1 MTNRGTC
8 RRDRRLSQDDPLKR
22 ARFVTAAGL
31 LLCWQFLVFAA
42 SAQTAAA
49 KRVPIRI
56 IYSALTASNGPVWV
70 AGDQGL
76 YEKYGLDVQIVH
88 GRGASPIQALAGG
101 TVELGH
107 FAGPSVIA
115 ANLGGSDL
123 VFVGAQTN
131 YVVLSIWTRKDSPMK
146 SLADLAGK
154 SIGVS
159 APGSATHTTTRAALR
174 KAGVADKDM
183 KFVHHGALPEIFV
196 SLDKGLV
203 DAGVASAPRPA
214 FRELVDLATQRIPFL
229 QGAIIVNRSYLQ
241 KERPIVLNFMKAFV
255 EGMKISREKP
265 DAVVASLMKHLR
277 IPQDVAIGA
286 YRSFV
291 NVWEE
296 VPYVRAESVQAILDF
311 LPRDQVKGITPD
323 KYIDNS
329 LVSELESSGFIKNFY
344 RK

>member
-1 MTNRGTC
+1 MMRGF
-8 RRDRRLSQDDPLKR
+8 LY
-22 ARFVTAAGL
+22 AAIGGL
-31 LLCWQFLVFAA
+31 LSLPWPLAE
-42 SAQTAAA
+42 SMAQTGAA
-49 KRVPIRI
+49 KRAPIRI

-70 AGDQGL
+70 AGDQRL
-76 YEKYGLDVQIVH
+76 FEKYGLDVQIVH

-131 YVVLSIWTRKDSPMK
+131 YVVLSIWTRKDSPIK

-196 SLDKGLV
+196 SLDRGLV
-203 DAGVASAPRPA
+203 DAGVASAPRPG

-229 QGAIIVNRSYLQ
+229 QGAIIVSRGYLQ
-241 KERPIVLNFMKAFV
+241 KERPTVLNFLKAFV

-265 DAVVASLMKHLR
+265 DLVIASLMKHLR
-277 IPQDVAIGA
+277 ISEDVARGA
-286 YRSFV
+286 YRSFAH
-291 NVWEE
+291 VWEE
-296 VPYVRAESVQAILDF
+296 VPYVRPESVQAILDF
-311 LPRDQVKGITPD
+311 LPSEQVKGTTPD

-329 LVSELESSGFIKNFY
+329 LIQELETSGFIKTLY

>member
-1 MTNRGTC
+1 MPTFL
-8 RRDRRLSQDDPLKR
+8 RLC
-22 ARFVTAAGL
+22 VL
-31 LLCWQFLVFAA
+31 LLLLVCAGEMP
-42 SAQTAAA
+42 AQTAGARKA
-49 KRVPIRI
+49 PVRI

-70 AGDQGL
+70 AADQGL
-76 YEKYGLDVQIVH
+76 FEKYGLDVQIVH

-107 FAGPSVIA
+107 FAGASVIS
-115 ANLGGSDL
+115 ANLSGSDL
-123 VFVGAQTN
+123 VFVAAQTN
-131 YVVLSIWTRKDSPMK
+131 FVVLSIWTRKDSPIK
-146 SLADLAGK
+146 TLTDLAGR

-159 APGSATHTTTRAALR
+159 APGSATHTTSRAALR
-174 KAGVADKDM
+174 KAGIADKDM

-214 FRELVDLATQRIPFL
+214 LRELVDLATQRISFL

-241 KERPIVLNFMKAFV
+241 RERPVLLNFLRGFV
-255 EGMKISREKP
+255 EAMKLVREKP
-265 DAVVASLMKHLR
+265 EVVTASLMKHLR
-277 IPQDVAIGA
+277 IPQEIARGA
-286 YRSFV
+286 YRSFA

-311 LPRDQVKGITPD
+311 LPKEQVKEITPE

-329 LVSELESSGFIKNFY
+329 LIRELETSGFVKDLY

>member
-1 MTNRGTC
+1 MPMFLQLG
-8 RRDRRLSQDDPLKR
+8 
-22 ARFVTAAGL
+22 VL
-31 LLCWQFLVFAA
+31 LLLLVCAGEMP
-42 SAQTAAA
+42 AQTAGARKA
-49 KRVPIRI
+49 PVRI

-70 AGDQGL
+70 AADQGL
-76 YEKYGLDVQIVH
+76 FEKYGLDVQIVH

-107 FAGPSVIA
+107 FAGASVIS
-115 ANLGGSDL
+115 ANLSGSDL
-123 VFVGAQTN
+123 VFVAAQTN
-131 YVVLSIWTRKDSPMK
+131 YVVLSIWTRKDSPIK
-146 SLADLAGK
+146 TLTDLAGR

-174 KAGVADKDM
+174 KAGIADKDM

-241 KERPIVLNFMKAFV
+241 RERQVLLNFLKGFV
-255 EGMKISREKP
+255 EAMKLVREKP
-265 DAVVASLMKHLR
+265 DVVTASLMKHLR
-277 IPQDVAIGA
+277 IPQEIARGA

-296 VPYVRAESVQAILDF
+296 VPYVRAESVQAILEF
-311 LPRDQVKGITPD
+311 LPREQVKDLTPE

-329 LVSELESSGFIKNFY
+329 LIRELETSGFVKNLY

>member
-1 MTNRGTC
+1 MMRG
-8 RRDRRLSQDDPLKR
+8 LY
-22 ARFVTAAGL
+22 RFGVLMAL
-31 LLCWQFLVFAA
+31 LLVCIGE
-42 SAQTAAA
+42 SRAQTSGVRKA
-49 KRVPIRI
+49 PIRI

-70 AGDQGL
+70 AADQGL
-76 YEKYGLDVQIVH
+76 FEKYGLDVQIVH

-107 FAGPSVIA
+107 FAGASVIQ
-115 ANLGGSDL
+115 ANLSGSDL
-123 VFVGAQTN
+123 VFVAAQTN
-131 YVVLSIWTRKDSPMK
+131 YVVLSIWTRKDSAIRT
-146 SLADLAGK
+146 LADLAGK

-174 KAGVADKDM
+174 RAGVADKDM

-229 QGAIIVNRSYLQ
+229 QGAIIVNRGYLRR
-241 KERPIVLNFMKAFV
+241 ERPVVVNFLKGFV
-255 EGMKISREKP
+255 EAMKLVREKP
-265 DAVVASLMKHLR
+265 EVVTASLAKHLR
-277 IPQDVAIGA
+277 IPADIARGA

-311 LPRDQVKGITPD
+311 LPKEQVKDITPE

-329 LVSELESSGFIKNFY
+329 LIKELEASGFVKNLSL
-344 RK
+344 R

>member
-1 MTNRGTC
+1 MRMFWRSIILLAVLLACVGE
-8 RRDRRLSQDDPLKR
+8 LPAQIVG
-22 ARFVTAAGL
+22 ARKA
-31 LLCWQFLVFAA
+31 
-42 SAQTAAA
+42 
-49 KRVPIRI
+49 PIRI

-70 AGDQGL
+70 AADQGL
-76 YEKYGLDVQIVH
+76 FEKYGLDVQIVH

-107 FAGPSVIA
+107 FAGASVIQ
-115 ANLGGSDL
+115 ANLSGSDL
-123 VFVGAQTN
+123 VFVAAQSN
-131 YVVLSIWTRKDSPMK
+131 YVVLSIWTRKDSPIRT
-146 SLADLAGK
+146 LADLAGK

-241 KERPIVLNFMKAFV
+241 RERPVLLNFLKGFV
-255 EGMKISREKP
+255 EAMKVVREKP
-265 DAVVASLMKHLR
+265 EVVTASLSKHLR
-277 IPQDVAIGA
+277 IPPDIARSA

-296 VPYVRAESVQAILDF
+296 VPYVKTESVQAILDF
-311 LPRDQVKGITPD
+311 LPKEQVKDITPE

-329 LVSELESSGFIKNFY
+329 LIKELESSGFVKNLY

>member
-1 MTNRGTC
+1 VKPRSICIEILVYLLAQM
-8 RRDRRLSQDDPLKR
+8 LAPL
-22 ARFVTAAGL
+22 AQA
-31 LLCWQFLVFAA
+31 QS
-42 SAQTAAA
+42 SAT
-49 KRVPIRI
+49 KKIPVKI

-107 FAGPSVIA
+107 FAGASVIS

-123 VFVGAQTN
+123 VFVAAQTN
-131 YVVLSIWTRKDSPMK
+131 YVVLSIWTRKDSPIK
-146 SLADLAGK
+146 NLADLAGK
-154 SIGVS
+154 NIGVS

-174 KAGVADKDM
+174 KAGVAEKDM

-203 DAGVASAPRPA
+203 DAGVASAPRPN
-214 FRELVDLATQRIPFL
+214 FRELVDLATQKIPFL

-241 KERPIVLNFMKAFV
+241 RERPVVLNFVKAFV
-255 EGMKISREKP
+255 EAMKVSREKP
-265 DAVVASLMKHLR
+265 DIVIASLMKHLR
-277 IPQDVAIGA
+277 IAQEVARGA

-296 VPYVRAESVQAILDF
+296 VPYVRTDSVQAILDF
-311 LPRDQVKGITPD
+311 LPKEQVKDITPE

-329 LVSELESSGFIKNFY
+329 LIKELETSGFIKRLD

>member
-1 MTNRGTC
+1 MKPRSICIGV
-8 RRDRRLSQDDPLKR
+8 
-22 ARFVTAAGL
+22 FVFL
-31 LLCWQFLVFAA
+31 LLQTFAPDVQ
-42 SAQTAAA
+42 AQTSAA
-49 KRVPIRI
+49 KKIPIKL

-70 AGDQGL
+70 AADQGL
-76 YEKYGLDVQIVH
+76 YDKYGLDVQIVH

-107 FAGPSVIA
+107 FAGASVIS

-123 VFVGAQTN
+123 VFVAAQTN
-131 YVVLSIWTRKDSPMK
+131 YVVLSIWTRKDSPVK
-146 SLADLAGK
+146 NLADLAGK
-154 SIGVS
+154 NIGVS

-174 KAGVADKDM
+174 KAGVAEKDM

-203 DAGVASAPRPA
+203 DAGVASAPRPN
-214 FRELVDLATQRIPFL
+214 FRELVDLATQKIPFL

-241 KERPIVLNFMKAFV
+241 RERPAVLNFVKAFV
-255 EGMKISREKP
+255 EAMKVSREKP
-265 DAVVASLMKHLR
+265 DVVIASLMKHLR
-277 IPQDVAIGA
+277 IPQDVARGA

-296 VPYVRAESVQAILDF
+296 VPYVRTDSVQAILDF
-311 LPRDQVKGITPD
+311 LPKEQVKDVTPE

-329 LVSELESSGFIKNFY
+329 LVKELETSGFIKNLY

>member
-1 MTNRGTC
+1 MTRILLHIAVNFLL
-8 RRDRRLSQDDPLKR
+8 LSQ
-22 ARFVTAAGL
+22 VAAY
-31 LLCWQFLVFAA
+31 Q
-42 SAQTAAA
+42 AQAQSAAA
-49 KRVPIRI
+49 KKVSIKI
-56 IYSALTASNGPVWV
+56 IYSALTASNGPVWL

-107 FAGPSVIA
+107 FAGPSVIS

-123 VFVGAQTN
+123 VFVGAQSN
-131 YVVLSIWTRKDSPMK
+131 YVVLSIWTRKDSPIK
-146 SLADLAGK
+146 NLADLAGK
-154 SIGVS
+154 NIGVS

-174 KAGVADKDM
+174 KAGVADRDM

-196 SLDKGLV
+196 SLDRGLV

-229 QGAIIVNRSYLQ
+229 QGAIIVSRGYLQ
-241 KERPIVLNFMKAFV
+241 KERLIVVNFLKAFV
-255 EGMKISREKP
+255 ESMKIAREKP
-265 DAVVASLMKHLR
+265 DIVIASLMKHLR
-277 IPQDVAIGA
+277 IPQDVARGA
-286 YRSFV
+286 YRSFA
-291 NVWEE
+291 NVWEA
-296 VPYVRAESVQAILDF
+296 VPYVRTDSVQAILDF
-311 LPRDQVKGITPD
+311 LPKEQVKDVTSE

-329 LVSELESSGFIKNFY
+329 LIKELETSGFIKELQ

>member
-1 MTNRGTC
+1 MR
-8 RRDRRLSQDDPLKR
+8 
-22 ARFVTAAGL
+22 VTL
-31 LLCWQFLVFAA
+31 LLGILLVLLVWAGE
-42 SAQTAAA
+42 SPAQTGARKA
-49 KRVPIRI
+49 PIRI
-56 IYSALTASNGPVWV
+56 IYSALTASNGPVW
-70 AGDQGL
+70 AAADQGL
-76 YEKYGLDVQIVH
+76 FEKYGLDVQVVH

-107 FAGPSVIA
+107 FAGASVIQ
-115 ANLGGSDL
+115 ANLSGSDL
-123 VFVGAQTN
+123 VFVAAQTN
-131 YVVLSIWTRKDSPMK
+131 YVVLSIWTRKDSPIK
-146 SLADLAGK
+146 NLADLAGK

-229 QGAIIVNRSYLQ
+229 QGAIIVNRGYLQ
-241 KERPIVLNFMKAFV
+241 RERPVVVNFLKAFV
-255 EGMKISREKP
+255 EAMKLVREKP
-265 DAVVASLMKHLR
+265 EAVTASLMKHLR
-277 IPQDVAIGA
+277 IPLEIARGA

-296 VPYVRAESVQAILDF
+296 VPYVKTEAVQAILDF
-311 LPRDQVKGITPD
+311 LPKEQVKDLTPE

-329 LVSELESSGFIKNFY
+329 LIRELETSGFVKTLY

>member
-1 MTNRGTC
+1 MPTFL
-8 RRDRRLSQDDPLKR
+8 RLC
-22 ARFVTAAGL
+22 VL
-31 LLCWQFLVFAA
+31 LLLLVCAGEMP
-42 SAQTAAA
+42 AQTAGARKA
-49 KRVPIRI
+49 PVRI

-70 AGDQGL
+70 AADQGL
-76 YEKYGLDVQIVH
+76 FEKYGLDVQIVH

-107 FAGPSVIA
+107 FAGASVIS
-115 ANLGGSDL
+115 ANLSGSDL
-123 VFVGAQTN
+123 VFVAAQTN
-131 YVVLSIWTRKDSPMK
+131 YVVLSIWTRKDSPIK
-146 SLADLAGK
+146 TLTDLAGR

-174 KAGVADKDM
+174 KAGIADKDM

-214 FRELVDLATQRIPFL
+214 FRELVDLATQRISFL

-241 KERPIVLNFMKAFV
+241 RERPVLLNFLRGFV
-255 EGMKISREKP
+255 EAMKLVREKP
-265 DAVVASLMKHLR
+265 EVVTASLMKHLR
-277 IPQDVAIGA
+277 IPQEIARGA
-286 YRSFV
+286 YRSFA

-311 LPRDQVKGITPD
+311 LPKEQVKEITPE

-329 LVSELESSGFIKNFY
+329 LIRELETSGFVKDLY

>member
-1 MTNRGTC
+1 MK
-8 RRDRRLSQDDPLKR
+8 RRLIY
-22 ARFVTAAGL
+22 AAIGFL
-31 LLCWQFLVFAA
+31 LWWQCALAQAF
-42 SAQTAAA
+42 AQTSAG
-49 KRVPIRI
+49 KRVPVKI

-70 AGDQGL
+70 AGDQKL

-115 ANLGGSDL
+115 ANLSGSDL

-131 YVVLSIWTRKDSPMK
+131 YVVLSIWTRKDSPIK
-146 SLADLAGK
+146 GLADLAGK
-154 SIGVS
+154 SVGVS

-241 KERPIVLNFMKAFV
+241 KERAIVLNFMKAFV

-265 DAVVASLMKHLR
+265 DVVVASLMRHLR
-277 IPQDVAIGA
+277 IPEDVARGA

-311 LPRDQVKGITPD
+311 LPREQAKGITPE

-329 LVSELESSGFIKNFY
+329 LIKELDSSGFIKNLY
-344 RK
+344 R

>member
-1 MTNRGTC
+1 MM
-8 RRDRRLSQDDPLKR
+8 RRLY
-22 ARFVTAAGL
+22 RFGVLMAL
-31 LLCWQFLVFAA
+31 LLVCIGE
-42 SAQTAAA
+42 SRAQTSGVRKA
-49 KRVPIRI
+49 PIRI

-70 AGDQGL
+70 AADQGL
-76 YEKYGLDVQIVH
+76 FEKYGLDVQIVH

-107 FAGPSVIA
+107 FAGASVIQ
-115 ANLGGSDL
+115 ANLSGSDL
-123 VFVGAQTN
+123 VFVAAQTN
-131 YVVLSIWTRKDSPMK
+131 YVVLSIWTRKDSPIRT
-146 SLADLAGK
+146 LAELAGK

-174 KAGVADKDM
+174 KAGVADKEM

-229 QGAIIVNRSYLQ
+229 QGAIIVNRGYLQ
-241 KERPIVLNFMKAFV
+241 RERPVVVNFLKGFV
-255 EGMKISREKP
+255 EAMKLVREKP
-265 DAVVASLMKHLR
+265 EVVTASLAKHLR
-277 IPQDVAIGA
+277 IPADIARGA

-311 LPRDQVKGITPD
+311 LPKEQVKDITPE

-329 LVSELESSGFIKNFY
+329 LIKELEASGFVKNLS
-344 RK
+344 RR

>member
-1 MTNRGTC
+1 MM
-8 RRDRRLSQDDPLKR
+8 RRLY
-22 ARFVTAAGL
+22 RFGVVMAL
-31 LLCWQFLVFAA
+31 LLVCIGE
-42 SAQTAAA
+42 SRAQTSGVRKA
-49 KRVPIRI
+49 PIRI

-70 AGDQGL
+70 AADQGL
-76 YEKYGLDVQIVH
+76 FEKYGLDVQIVH

-107 FAGPSVIA
+107 FAGASVIQ
-115 ANLGGSDL
+115 ANLSGSDL
-123 VFVGAQTN
+123 VFVAAQTN
-131 YVVLSIWTRKDSPMK
+131 YVVLSIWTRKDSPIRT
-146 SLADLAGK
+146 LAELAGK

-174 KAGVADKDM
+174 KAGVADKEM

-229 QGAIIVNRSYLQ
+229 QGAIIVNRGYLQ
-241 KERPIVLNFMKAFV
+241 RERPVVVNFLKAFV
-255 EGMKISREKP
+255 EAMKLVREKP
-265 DAVVASLMKHLR
+265 EVVTASLAKHLR
-277 IPQDVAIGA
+277 IPADIARGA
-286 YRSFV
+286 YRSFI

-311 LPRDQVKGITPD
+311 LPKEQVKDITPE

-329 LVSELESSGFIKNFY
+329 LIKELEVSGFVKNLS
-344 RK
+344 RR

>member
-1 MTNRGTC
+1 MYEA
-8 RRDRRLSQDDPLKR
+8 Q
-22 ARFVTAAGL
+22 
-31 LLCWQFLVFAA
+31 
-42 SAQTAAA
+42 AQTAAG
-49 KRVPIRI
+49 KKVPVRI
-56 IYSALTASNGPVWV
+56 IYSALTASNGPVWL

-107 FAGPSVIA
+107 FAGASVIS

-123 VFVGAQTN
+123 VFVGAQSN
-131 YVVLSIWTRKDSPMK
+131 YVVLSIWTRKDSPVK

-154 SIGVS
+154 NIGVS

-174 KAGVADKDM
+174 KAGVAERDM

-196 SLDKGLV
+196 SLDRGLV

-229 QGAIIVNRSYLQ
+229 QGAIIVNRGYLQ
-241 KERPIVLNFMKAFV
+241 KERLIVVNFLKAFV
-255 EGMKISREKP
+255 ESMKIAREKP
-265 DAVVASLMKHLR
+265 DIVIASLMKHLR
-277 IPQDVAIGA
+277 IPQDVARGA
-286 YRSFV
+286 YRSFA
-291 NVWEE
+291 NVWEA
-296 VPYVRAESVQAILDF
+296 VPYVRTDSVRAILDL
-311 LPRDQVKGITPD
+311 LPKEQAKDVMPE

-329 LVSELESSGFIKNFY
+329 LIKEIETSGFIKELY
-344 RK
+344 QK